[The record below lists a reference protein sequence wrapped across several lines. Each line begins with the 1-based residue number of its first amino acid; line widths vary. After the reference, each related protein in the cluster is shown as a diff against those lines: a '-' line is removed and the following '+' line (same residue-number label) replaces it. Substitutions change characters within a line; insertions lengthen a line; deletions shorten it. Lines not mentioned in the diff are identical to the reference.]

1 MFFFSLAPSV
11 GCDPSQGYLSQ
22 EKHLALKGIAN
33 DIF

>member
-1 MFFFSLAPSV
+1 V